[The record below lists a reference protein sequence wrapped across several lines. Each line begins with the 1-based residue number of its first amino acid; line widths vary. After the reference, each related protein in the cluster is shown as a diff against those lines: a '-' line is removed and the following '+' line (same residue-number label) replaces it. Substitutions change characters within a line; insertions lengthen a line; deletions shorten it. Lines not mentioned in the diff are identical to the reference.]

1 MPETNQDLTKKW
13 EKKASDFLV
22 GKTIR
27 AVEYMSD
34 KEVKENGWYASNV
47 KIIFTDGHWIT
58 PSADDEGNNSGVL
71 FTTSKEIP
79 VIPHIFSIRI

>member
-1 MPETNQDLTKKW
+1 MPETNQQLKKQW
-13 EKKASDFLV
+13 GKKASDFLV

-27 AVEYMSD
+27 AVVYMSD
-34 KEVKENGWYASNV
+34 KEVEENDWYASNV

-71 FTTSKEIP
+71 FTTSDEIP
-79 VIPHIFSIRI
+79 VIPHI

>member
-1 MPETNQDLTKKW
+1 MPETNQQLKKQW
-13 EKKASDFLV
+13 GKKASDFLV

-27 AVEYMSD
+27 AVVYMSD
-34 KEVKENGWYASNV
+34 KEVKENDWYASNV

-71 FTTSKEIP
+71 FTTSDEIP
-79 VIPHIFSIRI
+79 VIPHI

>member
-1 MPETNQDLTKKW
+1 MPEKNQQLKKQW
-13 EKKASDFLV
+13 GKKASDFLV

-27 AVEYMSD
+27 AVVYMSD
-34 KEVKENGWYASNV
+34 KEVEENDWYASNV

-71 FTTSKEIP
+71 FTTSDEIP
-79 VIPHIFSIRI
+79 GIPHI

>member
-1 MPETNQDLTKKW
+1 MPETNQQLKKQW
-13 EKKASDFLV
+13 GKKASDFLV

-27 AVEYMSD
+27 AVVYMSD
-34 KEVKENGWYASNV
+34 KEVKENDWYASNV

-71 FTTSKEIP
+71 FTTSKKIP
-79 VIPHIFSIRI
+79 VIPHIFSI

>member
-1 MPETNQDLTKKW
+1 MPEKNQELKKRW
-13 EKKASDFLV
+13 GRKAADFLV
-22 GKTIR
+22 GKTIM

-34 KEVKENGWYASNV
+34 EEVKENDWYASNE
-47 KIIFTDGHWIT
+47 KITFTDGHWIT

-79 VIPHIFSIRI
+79 VIPHI